1 MWWVIYTYNIYLFIY
16 IYIYTN
22 LSGLTCAH
30 VTVQTTVRLPC
41 VSNNIDKW
49 DEMEWFIDEHE
60 HKSGRPL
67 GLKYNYIYQ

>member
-16 IYIYTN
+16 TN
-22 LSGLTCAH
+22 LNGLTCAH
-30 VTVQTTVRLPC
+30 VTVQTTVRLLC
-41 VSNNIDKW
+41 KAELWDSNNIDKG

-67 GLKYNYIYQ
+67 GLKYNYI